1 MVNDADIKGVTSDC
15 HPECHKEHV
24 YTSHDQQ
31 NHMQG
36 FKFVLRCLGLGLTT
50 VVRASFLSYENC

>member
-1 MVNDADIKGVTSDC
+1 MVNDADIKGVTRDC
-15 HPECHKEHV
+15 HPKCHKEHV
-24 YTSHDQQ
+24 FTSHDQQ

-50 VVRASFLSYENC
+50 VV